1 MRKSLFTIPAL
12 GITALGLAACNQNTE
27 TELTEEQIAVCD
39 GLQENLVDL
48 QKRASGELG
57 EAVMLNQ
64 MRAQGALENPNIDP
78 TALAQFSLVHY
89 EARLGNML
97 TLLEANGCDMPTEPV
112 DGRIYSRAA
121 GACLQARANGQA
133 DAVSLC
139 EQDNWEPNEET
150 SNAAQTPAAG
160 PAAPAE

>member
-12 GITALGLAACNQNTE
+12 GLVALGLSACNQNAE
-27 TELTEEQIAVCD
+27 AELTEEQIAVCD

-121 GACLQARANGQA
+121 GACLQARANGQGDVA
-133 DAVSLC
+133 SLC
-139 EQDNWEPNEET
+139 ERDNWEPNEEEPE
-150 SNAAQTPAAG
+150 APEVPAADTD
-160 PAAPAE
+160 AESE